1 MYNSVPMVRT
11 YEVQVVVVRVNLFD
25 ARSGQPV
32 WSASAET
39 GSQGSLSERAD
50 ALRQA
55 VQKAMTAYPPR

>member
-1 MYNSVPMVRT
+1 
-11 YEVQVVVVRVNLFD
+11 VVVRVDLFD

-39 GSQGSLSERAD
+39 GSSGSLGERAD

-55 VQKAMTAYPPR
+55 VQKALTAYPPH